1 MTGEPDA
8 EGDAVRERLRA
19 QFGPNAANYATSRV
33 HAAGSSLDRLVELL
47 EPRADWRTLDIAT
60 AAGHTAFALA
70 PHVAEVVASDLLDEM
85 LDVARAQAAE
95 RGIGN
100 VSFEV
105 ADAEALPFDDETF
118 DAVTCRIAPHHF
130 PRPGRFVAEVAR
142 VLRPRGRF
150 GLVDNMVG
158 AEASGFVNGFEKRRD
173 PSHVRA
179 LSMEEWLE
187 LIAGAGLIVDSVEAR
202 RKRMVFTAWAD
213 NMSVPG
219 EVRAELLADLERAP
233 AAAVD
238 HLEPELGEPGDQDAA
253 AFHLT
258 EGIVV
263 ASAPGVDR

>member
-1 MTGEPDA
+1 
-8 EGDAVRERLRA
+8 
-19 QFGPNAANYATSRV
+19 
-33 HAAGSSLDRLVELL
+33 
-47 EPRADWRTLDIAT
+47 
-60 AAGHTAFALA
+60 
-70 PHVAEVVASDLLDEM
+70 
-85 LDVARAQAAE
+85 
-95 RGIGN
+95 
-100 VSFEV
+100 
-105 ADAEALPFDDETF
+105 
-118 DAVTCRIAPHHF
+118 
-130 PRPGRFVAEVAR
+130 
-142 VLRPRGRF
+142 
-150 GLVDNMVG
+150 
-158 AEASGFVNGFEKRRD
+158 
-173 PSHVRA
+173 
-179 LSMEEWLE
+179 LE